1 MTERRYT
8 DRDVALILRRAA
20 EIDKKSTPDAPV
32 RGLSVGEL
40 QEIAGEVGIDPEA
53 VTRAA
58 AEFEGRR
65 GLEPAALLGPGN
77 VRREVRGLGK
87 ELSRESLGELVRTVD
102 QQVSAQGSVS
112 EALGSIRWN
121 APGRFLSHQV
131 SLEPAGGETIVRV
144 EERYGG
150 GIRGA
155 LHGIPTMYAAMIGFV
170 LGTEAIGGAV
180 PGVFLGLFFAAL
192 AWVVGGFIWGG
203 VSRRSGRR
211 VRELADQLTAEAALL
226 PAAGETVAEVP
237 ASLDIDDR

>member
-1 MTERRYT
+1 MSERRYT

-53 VTRAA
+53 VIRAA
-58 AEFEGRR
+58 AEFEGRK
-65 GLEPAALLGPGN
+65 GLESAALLGPGN

-87 ELSRESLGELVRTVD
+87 ELSRDSLGDLVRTVD

-112 EALGSIRWN
+112 EALGSVRWN

-131 SLEPAGGETIVRV
+131 SFEPSRGETIVRV

-150 GIRGA
+150 GVRGA
-155 LHGIPTMYAAMIGFV
+155 IHGIPTLYAAMIGWIV
-170 LGTEAIGGAV
+170 GTEAIGGLATGLLL
-180 PGVFLGLFFAAL
+180 GVFFAVL
-192 AWVVGGFIWGG
+192 AWVVGGFVWRG
-203 VSRRSGRR
+203 VSHSSERR
-211 VRELADQLTAEAALL
+211 VHELADQLAAEAALL
-226 PAAGETVAEVP
+226 PAAREATTE
-237 ASLDIDDR
+237 